1 MSAKWVRAL
10 LCALAMSACAGA
22 ASDHETE
29 GDRAYAARDYRGAL
43 VEYRLALMQQSSS
56 PGLHA
61 KAAAAALHAGD
72 LGTAADNYTALAR
85 SGRARQGEAVD
96 GLERVVRAAVD
107 ARDKPAFV
115 AAVSALRSLAPTR
128 ASAAVGQDVSWLIGD
143 EAPSRDMLDLLATA
157 AAHAPDGGRQD
168 SLVYLYGIGLW
179 RLDRCDDALPAFE
192 SILRRQRLPSVASG
206 ARRGAAQ
213 CALNLGTHALTG
225 GQLADAETWFTRA
238 ASDLEDE
245 SLSRA
250 AYLGLGDVRRGKG
263 DFPGVAEAYQ
273 RVITGARAGDTLAQA
288 AAVRLNAMAQ
298 AGTGGT

>member
-1 MSAKWVRAL
+1 M
-10 LCALAMSACAGA
+10 
-22 ASDHETE
+22 
-29 GDRAYAARDYRGAL
+29 
-43 VEYRLALMQQSSS
+43 VEYRLALLQQPSNAV
-56 PGLHA
+56 LRA
-61 KAAAAALHAGD
+61 KTGAAALHAG
-72 LGTAADNYTALAR
+72 ALADAAENYKALAKA
-85 SGRARQGEAVD
+85 GRAHMGEAVD

-107 ARDKPAFV
+107 ARDRQAFAAAV
-115 AAVSALRSLAPTR
+115 AALRDVAPAR
-128 ASAAVGQDVSWLIGD
+128 AGAAVGQDVGWLLGD
-143 EAPSRDMLDLLATA
+143 EAPGKEMLDLISNA

-168 SLVYLYGIGLW
+168 SLVYVYGLGLW

-192 SILRRQRLPSVASG
+192 SVLRRQRVASVSSG

-213 CALNLGTHALTG
+213 CALQLGNHALIG

-263 DFPGVAEAYQ
+263 DLTGAAEAYQ
-273 RVITGARAGDTLAQA
+273 RVLTGARTGDTLAQA

-298 AGTGGT
+298 AGTGGP